1 MLSYNIRW
9 MAWRLTNRVSLLVTC
24 LLLLLFSCCKN
35 EKERVK
41 SYVEEMKATPVSLC
55 LNQMECRINP
65 IKGKRTPTYR
75 MVVYV
80 DSAECSSCALG
91 KLRFWNPLIQE
102 AQDKKIDI
110 DYIFI
115 LAPKPES
122 MDDINM
128 ELEITDLQ
136 SSIYLDTAYVFKKR
150 NPAIP
155 KETKYHSFLLDK
167 KGNVQFVG
175 SPIDSEKIKNVYY
188 KALGF

>member
-1 MLSYNIRW
+1 MRRS
-9 MAWRLTNRVSLLVTC
+9 LTNRATLLLAC
-24 LLLLLFSCCKN
+24 LFLLLLTSCKS
-35 EKERVK
+35 EKEQVK
-41 SYVEEMKATPVSLC
+41 SYVEEMKANPVSLC
-55 LNQMECRINP
+55 LDQMECRLNP

-102 AQDKKIDI
+102 ARDKKINI

-155 KETKYHSFLLDK
+155 KDKRYHSFLLDK
-167 KGNVQFVG
+167 KGKILFVG

-188 KALGF
+188 RALCLIN

>member
-1 MLSYNIRW
+1 MRRS
-9 MAWRLTNRVSLLVTC
+9 LTNRTTLLWAC
-24 LLLLLFSCCKN
+24 LFLLLLSSCKS

-41 SYVEEMKATPVSLC
+41 NYVEEMKANPVSLC
-55 LNQMECRINP
+55 LDQMECRLNP
-65 IKGKRTPTYR
+65 IDGKRSRTYR

-91 KLRFWNPLIQE
+91 KLRFWNPLIKE
-102 AQDKKIDI
+102 ARDKKIDI

-122 MDDINM
+122 MDDVNM

-136 SSIYLDTAYVFKKR
+136 SSIYLDTAYVFKKH

-155 KETKYHSFLLDK
+155 KDTKYHSFLLGK
-167 KGNVQFVG
+167 EGKVLFVG
-175 SPIDSEKIKNVYY
+175 SPIDNEKIKNVYN
-188 KALGF
+188 KALGY